1 MFHTY
6 AWWQWVSSSSTII
19 IIPMI
24 NQLSL
29 YCLLC
34 PCILKLPTQF
44 NRPYHNYTI
53 IVLIIII
60 QWYTYNQ
67 IITLVVIIQWIYHQ
81 RWRYTTINHLVI
93 CTSALASLDLWSWSL
108 IHDPRSWS
116 SILILNP
123 DPWLIKLYT
132 SKY

>member
-53 IVLIIII
+53 IYI
-60 QWYTYNQ
+60 QSNHHFGRNNTMN
-67 IITLVVIIQWIYHQ
+67 ISSKMEIYHYQ
-81 RWRYTTINHLVI
+81 LSSYLHI
-93 CTSALASLDLWSWSL
+93 CLGQPWSLILIHNPQSWSL
-108 IHDPRSWS
+108 IDKNLHLQIQNICVCKIPGSNFE
-116 SILILNP
+116 L
-123 DPWLIKLYT
+123 
-132 SKY
+132 